1 LVKRL
6 TVSVDDVA
14 TLRYM
19 LKDSDFDPVQFAVMA
34 EVAGANGIS
43 VTLADSD
50 RGLKEEDVRALRRVS
65 RSFLNVH
72 IPIDPQLVKTA
83 LSIKPDMVTFV
94 DVSQGSNISI
104 SPLSTHTLVETLP
117 GVLSDFRA
125 SQISVAAFVM
135 PEINLLKQLNRVD
148 VDFVEFDC
156 TEITRAE
163 DSNDE
168 LVGLDKLH
176 SAVLGA
182 AKLGIG
188 VNCFGAIGYQH
199 LPYLARIPR
208 IEDICMGLSLVKRSM
223 LVGVQKAVE
232 EGNHQLLISQR
243 D

>member
-1 LVKRL
+1 MVKRL
-6 TVSVDDVA
+6 TISVDDVA
-14 TLRYM
+14 TLRYV
-19 LKDSDFDPVQFAVMA
+19 LKDTDFDPVQYAILA
-34 EVAGANGIS
+34 EVAGASGIS

-50 RGLKEEDVRALRRVS
+50 RGLKESDIRTLRKVYK
-65 RSFLNVH
+65 SFLNLH
-72 IPIDPQLVKTA
+72 IPIDPQMVKIA
-83 LSIKPDMVTFV
+83 LGIKPDMVTFV
-94 DVSQGSNISI
+94 DVSQSGAIAI

-125 SQISVAAFVM
+125 SQISVAAFAM
-135 PEINLLKQLNRVD
+135 PEINLLKQLNRID

-156 TEITRAE
+156 SEITRAA

-168 LVGLDKLH
+168 LVALDKLH

-188 VNCFGAIGYQH
+188 VNCYGSIGYQH

-208 IEDICMGLSLVKRSM
+208 IEDICMGLSIVKRAM
-223 LVGVQKAVE
+223 LVGVQTAVQE
-232 EGNHQLLISQR
+232 ANQQLMLNQR